1 MRLVMLSKQHGYF
14 TLQLFL
20 NDVRYPQ
27 LLLDPHHHTLPEQA
41 DPQRRS
47 GQMSFQQAFK
57 GEQRFV
63 VKSDA
68 VQILNAYICF
78 AQAVC
83 DCMVRKLGIVFSSRK
98 AFFLRGGDNSSIAN
112 QTRSTVVIECRNA
125 EDIGAQGG
133 YTP

>member
-1 MRLVMLSKQHGYF
+1 MRFVMLSKEHGDF
-14 TLQLFL
+14 ALQLFL
-20 NDVRYPQ
+20 NNVRYPQ
-27 LLLDPHHHTLPEQA
+27 LLFDPHYHALPEQA
-41 DPQRRS
+41 DPQRCS
-47 GQMSFQQAFK
+47 GQMGFQQAFK

-68 VQILNAYICF
+68 VQIFNAYTRF

-83 DCMVRKLGIVFSSRK
+83 DRMVRKLGIVLSSRE
-98 AFFLRGGDNSSIAN
+98 ALFLRGGDNSSIAN
-112 QTRSTVVIECRNA
+112 QTRSAVVIECRNA

>member
-1 MRLVMLSKQHGYF
+1 MG
-14 TLQLFL
+14 
-20 NDVRYPQ
+20 
-27 LLLDPHHHTLPEQA
+27 
-41 DPQRRS
+41 
-47 GQMSFQQAFK
+47 FQQAFK

-68 VQILNAYICF
+68 VQIFNAYTRF

-83 DCMVRKLGIVFSSRK
+83 DRMVRKLGIVLSSRE
-98 AFFLRGGDNSSIAN
+98 ALFLRGGDNSSIAN
-112 QTRSTVVIECRNA
+112 QTRSAVVIECRNA